1 MGARGPG
8 SANIVSISSRIWTG
22 RQGDGRTDRE
32 DLGRAAYAGRR
43 GRSLVDELAAGVQR
57 AVAAW
62 ADDEQIQL
70 PHTLAVAVEP
80 TARPEFGDYTTN
92 VAFALAKVARRAPLA
107 IAQALAP
114 RVVALCPLATAGEAA
129 APGYVNLTVDFWP
142 GLLGPDLPTF
152 APAATKVVVE
162 HTSVNPNKAAHV
174 GHLRSAVVGDVIA
187 RLLRRVG
194 TGVEVHNYVDD
205 LGKQVADTLIG
216 LLHLDFTDPV
226 PTHRFD
232 DFCWDLYAEVARRVA
247 TDPEWQARER
257 AALEALERQ
266 DNGTAW
272 VGQLMT
278 DRLVHEQL
286 EDMGRFHIQ
295 YDLLVHESDI
305 VREGFWAR
313 AFADLSRSPRLVHET
328 TGRLAGCWVL
338 RTGADPSDDGLPE
351 PEAAAGDPRFNPDKV
366 LVRSNGTLTYV
377 AKDIAYHL
385 WKFGRLDQD
394 FQYRSTGGDGPW
406 TTARV
411 GEPPPHAFGRAD
423 RVVNVIDHRQDYAQ
437 EMVRLAL
444 AALGHDDAAT
454 ALTHVSYG
462 VVSLSPATAAQLGV
476 DTSAGRSSY
485 PMAGRQGIGIKVS
498 ELLAVV
504 KEAVAASRSRDSGL
518 SSQEIAVGA
527 IRYYLLRHN
536 LSTEIVFDVD
546 AARDVHGNTGP
557 YLMYAH
563 ARASSVLRR
572 VADVPVDD
580 VPRPLTPAERA
591 LARQLAAWPA
601 VLEEAAAAV
610 NPTLLATY
618 AYRLAEEF
626 TQFYETHPVARAAP
640 GERSGR
646 IRLTRRVERVLHD
659 ALDVLGLPAPEEM

>member
-1 MGARGPG
+1 M
-8 SANIVSISSRIWTG
+8 
-22 RQGDGRTDRE
+22 
-32 DLGRAAYAGRR
+32 
-43 GRSLVDELAAGVQR
+43 DELAAGIRHAVQSW
-57 AVAAW
+57 AA
-62 ADDEQIQL
+62 DEHL
-70 PHTLAVAVEP
+70 EVPVPLELTVEP
-80 TARPEFGDYTTN
+80 SARAEFGDYTTN
-92 VAFALAKVARRAPLA
+92 VAFGLAKVARRAPMA
-107 IAQALAP
+107 IAHALAP
-114 RVVALCPLATAGEAA
+114 RVVALCPVATGVEAA
-129 APGYVNLTVDFWP
+129 APGHLNLTVDFWP
-142 GLLGPDLPTF
+142 GLLGPDLPAF
-152 APAATKVVVE
+152 APAVTKVVVE
-162 HTSVNPNKAAHV
+162 HTSVNPNKAMHV
-174 GHLRSAVVGDVIA
+174 GHLRSAVVGDVLA

-194 TGVEVHNYVDD
+194 ASVEVHNYVDD

-216 LLHLDFTDPV
+216 LMHLDFTGPV

-247 TDPEWQARER
+247 NDPEWQAHER

-266 DNGTAW
+266 DNSTAW
-272 VGQLMT
+272 VGHLMT
-278 DRLVHEQL
+278 ERLVREQL
-286 EDMGRFHIQ
+286 EDMGRFHIA

-313 AFADLSRSPRLVHET
+313 AFANLSRSPRMVYET
-328 TGRLAGCWVL
+328 AGRLAGCWVL
-338 RTGADPSDDGLPE
+338 RTGDDPGADGPP
-351 PEAAAGDPRFNPDKV
+351 PQEAVAGDPRFNPDKV

-394 FQYRSTGGDGPW
+394 FRYRPVGADGPW

-411 GEPPPHAFGRAD
+411 GALSPPPFGRAD

-444 AALGHDDAAT
+444 SALGHDDAAE

-498 ELLAVV
+498 ELLALVV
-504 KEAVAASRSRDSGL
+504 DAVTASRSRDSGL
-518 SSQEIAVGA
+518 DSQEIAVGA

-546 AARDVHGNTGP
+546 AARDMHGNTGP

-572 VADVPVDD
+572 VSDVPVDD
-580 VPRPLTPAERA
+580 VPRVLTPAERA
-591 LARQLAAWPA
+591 LARQLAAWPT
-601 VLEEAAAAV
+601 VLVEAAATV

-626 TQFYETHPVARAAP
+626 THFYETHPVARADR
-640 GERSGR
+640 GDQSGR
-646 IRLTRRVERVLHD
+646 IRLTRRVERVLGD
-659 ALDVLGLPAPEEM
+659 ALGVLGLPAPDEM

>member
-1 MGARGPG
+1 MHEIA
-8 SANIVSISSRIWTG
+8 
-22 RQGDGRTDRE
+22 DGIR
-32 DLGRAAYAGRR
+32 
-43 GRSLVDELAAGVQR
+43 R
-57 AVAAW
+57 AVNAW
-62 ADDEQIQL
+62 AEEERLEL
-70 PHTLAVAVEP
+70 PAPFDVAVEP
-80 TARPEFGDYTTN
+80 SARPEFGDYTTN
-92 VAFALAKVARRAPLA
+92 VAFGLAKVARRAPMA

-114 RVVALCPLATAGEAA
+114 QVAALCPVATGVQA
-129 APGYVNLTVDFWP
+129 APPGHLNLTVDFWP
-142 GLLGPDLPTF
+142 ELLGPDLPVF
-152 APAATKVVVE
+152 RPHGRKVVVE
-162 HTSVNPNKAAHV
+162 HTSVNPNKAMHV
-174 GHLRSAVVGDVIA
+174 GHLRSAVVGDVLA

-194 TGVEVHNYVDD
+194 ASVEVHNYVDD

-216 LLHLDFTDPV
+216 LRHLDFVDPV

-247 TDPEWQARER
+247 SDPEWQARER
-257 AALEALERQ
+257 EALEAMERQ
-266 DNGTAW
+266 DNSTAW

-286 EDMGRFHIQ
+286 EDMGRFHIA

-313 AFADLSRSPRLVHET
+313 AFADLSRSPRMVHET
-328 TGRLAGCWVL
+328 AGRLAGCWVL
-338 RTGADPSDDGLPE
+338 RTGDERGEEAPLPE
-351 PEAAAGDPRFNPDKV
+351 EGAGSDPRFNPDKV

-385 WKFGRLDQD
+385 WKFGRLDRD
-394 FQYRSTGGDGPW
+394 FRYRPVGGDGPW

-411 GEPPPHAFGRAD
+411 GQPPPHPFGRAD

-444 AALGHDDAAT
+444 SALGHGDAAQ

-476 DTSAGRSSY
+476 DTSSGRSSY

-498 ELLAVV
+498 ELLGLVV
-504 KEAVAASRSRDSGL
+504 DAVAASRSRESGL
-518 SSQEIAVGA
+518 ASQEIAAGA

-572 VADVPVDD
+572 VVDVPLDEVRRD
-580 VPRPLTPAERA
+580 LSSAERA
-591 LARQLAAWPA
+591 LARHLAAWPT
-601 VLEEAAAAV
+601 VLAEAAATV

-618 AYRLAEEF
+618 AYRLADEF
-626 TQFYETHPVARAAP
+626 THFYETHPVARA
-640 GERSGR
+640 ERQDQSGR
-646 IRLTRRVERVLHD
+646 IRLTRRVERVLKD
-659 ALDVLGLPAPEEM
+659 ALEVLGLPAPEEM

>member
-1 MGARGPG
+1 MHE
-8 SANIVSISSRIWTG
+8 I
-22 RQGDGRTDRE
+22 
-32 DLGRAAYAGRR
+32 
-43 GRSLVDELAAGVQR
+43 AAGIRR
-57 AVAAW
+57 AVHAW
-62 ADDEQIQL
+62 ADEEHLEL
-70 PHTLAVAVEP
+70 PTPLDVIVEP
-80 TARPEFGDYTTN
+80 SARPEFGDYTTN
-92 VAFALAKVARRAPLA
+92 VAFGLAKVARRAPMV

-114 RVVALCPLATAGEAA
+114 RVAALCPVATGVQA
-129 APGYVNLTVDFWP
+129 APPGHLNLTVDFWP
-142 GLLGPDLPTF
+142 ELLRPDLPVF
-152 APAATKVVVE
+152 ESQGRKVIVE
-162 HTSVNPNKAAHV
+162 HTSVNPNKAMHV
-174 GHLRSAVVGDVIA
+174 GHLRSAVVGDVVA

-194 TGVEVHNYVDD
+194 ASVEVHNYVDD

-216 LLHLDFTDPV
+216 LRHLDFADPV

-247 TDPEWQARER
+247 SDPDWQARER
-257 AALEALERQ
+257 EALEALERQ
-266 DNGTAW
+266 DNSTAW

-286 EDMGRFHIQ
+286 EDMGRFHIA

-313 AFADLSRSPRLVHET
+313 AFADLSRSPRMEHET
-328 TGRLAGCWVL
+328 AGRLAGCWVL
-338 RTGADPSDDGLPE
+338 RTGDEPGEDGPLPE
-351 PEAAAGDPRFNPDKV
+351 EGAGSDPRFNPDKV

-394 FQYRSTGGDGPW
+394 FRYRPVGGGGAW

-411 GEPPPHAFGRAD
+411 GELPPHPFGRAD

-444 AALGHDDAAT
+444 SALGHGDAAQ

-476 DTSAGRSSY
+476 DTSSGRSSY

-498 ELLAVV
+498 ELLGLVV
-504 KEAVAASRSRDSGL
+504 DAVAASRSRESGL
-518 SSQEIAVGA
+518 ASQEIAAGA

-572 VADVPVDD
+572 VADVPLDEVRRD
-580 VPRPLTPAERA
+580 LSPAERA
-591 LARQLAAWPA
+591 LARHLAAWPT
-601 VLEEAAAAV
+601 VLAEAAATV

-618 AYRLAEEF
+618 AYRLADEF
-626 TQFYETHPVARAAP
+626 THFYETHPVARA
-640 GERSGR
+640 ERQDQSGR
-646 IRLTRRVERVLHD
+646 IRLTRRVERVLKD
-659 ALDVLGLPAPEEM
+659 ALEVLGLPAPEEM